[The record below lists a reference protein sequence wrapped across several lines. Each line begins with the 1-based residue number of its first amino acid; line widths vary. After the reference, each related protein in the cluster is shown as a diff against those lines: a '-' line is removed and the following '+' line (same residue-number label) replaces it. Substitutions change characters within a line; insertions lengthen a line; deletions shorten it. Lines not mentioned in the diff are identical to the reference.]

1 MTASKNHYTAE
12 FKEEAVRLVIS
23 SQKSCAEI
31 ARNLG
36 VPPYLVVRWKQHHEQ
51 QGAVGRPQ
59 FTGRGVAALS
69 EQEARFKKLE
79 RELEITRQER
89 DILKKAPGLLRQRP
103 LIYGFIEQHRHEYS
117 IERLCKTLGVGVS
130 GYFAWWKAQNCYRVE
145 DVALTEAIRT
155 IHQVSR
161 GTYGAPRVQ
170 AALVDEGKQVSRA
183 RITRLM
189 KAAGLK
195 ARCKRKFRVTTNS
208 KHPHPVAENL
218 LNREFVA
225 EQPNQKWVTDIT
237 YLPVAEGW
245 MYLAVVMD
253 LFSRKIVG
261 WAMRAT
267 LQTELVVAALDM
279 AQQIRRPGQGLLH
292 HSDQGIQYASREYR
306 QALERLQALQ
316 SMSRKGDCW
325 DNAAMESFFATLKL
339 ELELDTAQGNR
350 ADTRNL
356 VFEWIEV
363 FYNRERR
370 HSSLGYRSPTRFE
383 QHRATLN

>member
-1 MTASKNHYTAE
+1 MST
-12 FKEEAVRLVIS
+12 
-23 SQKSCAEI
+23 
-31 ARNLG
+31 
-36 VPPYLVVRWKQHHEQ
+36 
-51 QGAVGRPQ
+51 
-59 FTGRGVAALS
+59 ALS
-69 EQEARFKKLE
+69 GCAR
-79 RELEITRQER
+79 R
-89 DILKKAPGLLRQRP
+89 
-103 LIYGFIEQHRHEYS
+103 S
-117 IERLCKTLGVGVS
+117 VS
-130 GYFAWWKAQNCYRVE
+130 GSVAILRGGKAQNCYRVE

-161 GTYGAPRVQ
+161 GTYGA
-170 AALVDEGKQVSRA
+170 LVSSRTRGRGKQVSRA

-292 HSDQGIQYASREYR
+292 HSDQGIQYASRGIDKHWS
-306 QALERLQALQ
+306 A
-316 SMSRKGDCW
+316 SRRSKYEPKGDCW

>member
-1 MTASKNHYTAE
+1 M
-12 FKEEAVRLVIS
+12 
-23 SQKSCAEI
+23 
-31 ARNLG
+31 
-36 VPPYLVVRWKQHHEQ
+36 
-51 QGAVGRPQ
+51 
-59 FTGRGVAALS
+59 
-69 EQEARFKKLE
+69 
-79 RELEITRQER
+79 
-89 DILKKAPGLLRQRP
+89 
-103 LIYGFIEQHRHEYS
+103 
-117 IERLCKTLGVGVS
+117 
-130 GYFAWWKAQNCYRVE
+130 
-145 DVALTEAIRT
+145 
-155 IHQVSR
+155 
-161 GTYGAPRVQ
+161 
-170 AALVDEGKQVSRA
+170 
-183 RITRLM
+183 
-189 KAAGLK
+189 
-195 ARCKRKFRVTTNS
+195 TTNS

-292 HSDQGIQYASREYR
+292 HSDQGIQYASRGIDKHWS
-306 QALERLQALQ
+306 APGAQ